1 VSSDVSEFVGTFTP
15 RLDEKSRL
23 FLPAKFRPQL
33 EGGVMLSRGQEK
45 CIYGWTLDSWS
56 AFTARVREAPIT
68 NARVRK
74 FARLLGSGASR
85 EMPDKQGRVTIP
97 AVLRTYA
104 SIERDVT
111 VIGALNRF
119 EIWDT
124 ARWEEFSEA
133 GEDDFSDVDEEGI
146 FTF

>member
-1 VSSDVSEFVGTFTP
+1 
-15 RLDEKSRL
+15 
-23 FLPAKFRPQL
+23 
-33 EGGVMLSRGQEK
+33 
-45 CIYGWTLDSWS
+45 
-56 AFTARVREAPIT
+56 
-68 NARVRK
+68 
-74 FARLLGSGASR
+74 
-85 EMPDKQGRVTIP
+85 MPDKQGRVTIP

>member
-1 VSSDVSEFVGTFTP
+1 VSSDVNEFVGTFTP

-45 CIYGWTLDSWS
+45 CIYGWTLDSWA
-56 AFTARVREAPIT
+56 AFTTRVREAPIT
-68 NARVRK
+68 NARVRR
-74 FARLLGSGASR
+74 FARQLGSGASR

-97 AVLRTYA
+97 GVLRTYA
-104 SIERDVT
+104 SIEREVT

-133 GEDDFSDVDEEGI
+133 SEDEFAEVDEEGMY
-146 FTF
+146 TF